1 MKTTTFRGPDG
12 AGRPGPAA
20 RTPAEHGDGE
30 RDAGSRGPA
39 HPPVQ
44 RAARLIHGSP
54 RHITQRRRMEQAGGA
69 VAQRMDGIEEEEEL
83 QMKPASAEP
92 SASRA
97 EGSSGG
103 LPGSLQ
109 AGIESLSGVDASDVR
124 VHRNSDRPGEVG
136 ALAFAQGSEIH
147 LARGEERH
155 LPHEAWHVVQQRQG
169 RVRPTL
175 DLAGTPVNDD
185 PGLEREADRMGALA
199 ARHRPGEP
207 G

>member
-1 MKTTTFRGPDG
+1 MKTTATRGAHRSRRPD
-12 AGRPGPAA
+12 AAAPSLADAQRAERARP
-20 RTPAEHGDGE
+20 
-30 RDAGSRGPA
+30 PA
-39 HPPVQ
+39 HPALQ
-44 RAARLIHGSP
+44 RTARLIRGSP
-54 RHITQRRRMEQAGGA
+54 REVTQRRRIEQVTGA
-69 VAQRMDGIEEEEEL
+69 VAQRMDGLEEEEL
-83 QMKPASAEP
+83 QMKPAASGSSA
-92 SASRA
+92 ARA
-97 EGSSGG
+97 EHASGG

-124 VHRNSDRPGEVG
+124 VHRNSSRPGEVG

-147 LARGEERH
+147 LARGQERH

-175 DLAGTPVNDD
+175 DLAGTPVNDE

-199 ARHRPGEP
+199 ARYRPGEP